1 MGVVSMYTLNTA
13 PPGQQV
19 FRSADGEWRM
29 EWDDGE
35 EYAAPSLDALLD
47 NVLISRGFKGLE
59 PLSQPGIA
67 QAGSEVGIESG
78 SQAMAQAG
86 G

>member
-1 MGVVSMYTLNTA
+1 MGVVSMYTLNT
-13 PPGQQV
+13 PPPWQQV

-35 EYAAPSLDALLD
+35 EYAAPSLNTLLE

-67 QAGSEVGIESG
+67 QVGVEVV
-78 SQAMAQAG
+78 SQALAQARG
-86 G
+86 